1 MQYDR
6 DGFPIPPAFDPAADR
21 DSFGNGFGWGG
32 GKGQPAPA
40 PETPGSVPGRRP
52 KKRKRAW
59 LLLLVAAGLVPA
71 VVVPEVMPAVRQG
84 IVEWALERA
93 AVREAGEDVPGA
105 IADLGTALY
114 WHGDDPD
121 LLCMRALLRLEDRDP
136 AGAIEDATQAA
147 MRAPLSPQ
155 PARVRALAAVVA
167 GNVGMALADA
177 GMVVDLSAPG
187 DPEALNH
194 RAYIR
199 ALVGRELPEALAD
212 IERAIGTLGESS
224 PELLDTRGFILH
236 LLDRQ
241 AEAIDQLNLAIDTM
255 QQNRRQLR
263 LLSGRM
269 ERSELIRRMR
279 ALDRGL
285 AVMLHHRALACAEAG
300 LVEQA
305 AQDGELARKKGF
317 DPARGIF

>member
-40 PETPGSVPGRRP
+40 PASPGSVPGRHP
-52 KKRKRAW
+52 KTRKRAW

-71 VVVPEVMPAVRQG
+71 GVIPEVMPAVRQG

-121 LLCMRALLRLEDRDP
+121 LLCMRALLRLEDRDA

-147 MRAPLSPQ
+147 TQAPLSPQ

-199 ALVGRELPEALAD
+199 ALVGRELPAALAD
-212 IERAIGTLGESS
+212 IERAIATLGEPS

-241 AEAIDQLNLAIDTM
+241 AEAIDQLNLAIDAM

>member
-6 DGFPIPPAFDPAADR
+6 DGFPIPPAFDLAADR

-40 PETPGSVPGRRP
+40 PAIPGSVPGRQP
-52 KKRKRAW
+52 KTRKRAW

-71 VVVPEVMPAVRQG
+71 VVIPEVMPAVRQG

-121 LLCMRALLRLEDRDP
+121 LLCMRALLRLEDRDA

-147 MRAPLSPQ
+147 TQAPLSPQ

-199 ALVGRELPEALAD
+199 ALVGRELPAALAD
-212 IERAIGTLGESS
+212 IERAIATLGEPS

-241 AEAIDQLNLAIDTM
+241 AEAIDQLNLAIDAM

>member
-6 DGFPIPPAFDPAADR
+6 DGFPIPPAFDLAADR

-40 PETPGSVPGRRP
+40 PAIPGSVPGRQP
-52 KKRKRAW
+52 KTRKRAW

-71 VVVPEVMPAVRQG
+71 VVIPEVMPAVRQG

-121 LLCMRALLRLEDRDP
+121 LLCMRALLRLEDRDA

-147 MRAPLSPQ
+147 TQAPLSPQ

-199 ALVGRELPEALAD
+199 ALVGRELPAALAD
-212 IERAIGTLGESS
+212 IERAIATLGEPS

-241 AEAIDQLNLAIDTM
+241 AEAIDQLNLAIDAM

-317 DPARGIF
+317 DTARGIF

>member
-40 PETPGSVPGRRP
+40 PAIPGSVPGRQP
-52 KKRKRAW
+52 NTRKRAW

-71 VVVPEVMPAVRQG
+71 VVIPEVMPAVRQG

-121 LLCMRALLRLEDRDP
+121 LLCMRALLRLEDRDA

-147 MRAPLSPQ
+147 TQAPLSPQ

-199 ALVGRELPEALAD
+199 ALVGRELPAALAD
-212 IERAIGTLGESS
+212 IERAIATLGEPS

-241 AEAIDQLNLAIDTM
+241 AEAIDQLNLAIDAM

-279 ALDRGL
+279 VLDRGL

-300 LVEQA
+300 LMEQA

>member
-6 DGFPIPPAFDPAADR
+6 DGFPISPAFDPAADR

-32 GKGQPAPA
+32 GKAQPAPPPA
-40 PETPGSVPGRRP
+40 IPAGVPGRQP
-52 KKRKRAW
+52 KTRKRAW

-71 VVVPEVMPAVRQG
+71 VVIPEVMPAVRQA

-121 LLCMRALLRLEDRDP
+121 LLCMRALLRLDDRDA
-136 AGAIEDATQAA
+136 AGAIDDATQAA
-147 MRAPLSPQ
+147 MQAPLSPQ

-187 DPEALNH
+187 DPDALNH

-212 IERAIGTLGESS
+212 IERAIGTLGEPS
-224 PELLDTRGFILH
+224 PEILDTRGFILH

-241 AEAIDQLNLAIDTM
+241 AEAIDQLNLAIEAM
-255 QQNRRQLR
+255 QQNRRKLR

-279 ALDRGL
+279 VLDRGL

-300 LVEQA
+300 LMEQA

>member
-40 PETPGSVPGRRP
+40 PAIPGSVPGRQP
-52 KKRKRAW
+52 KTRKRAW

-71 VVVPEVMPAVRQG
+71 VVIPEVMPAVRQG

-121 LLCMRALLRLEDRDP
+121 LLCMRALLRLEDRDA

-147 MRAPLSPQ
+147 TQAPLSPQ

-199 ALVGRELPEALAD
+199 ALVGRELPAALAD
-212 IERAIGTLGESS
+212 IERAIATLGEPS

-241 AEAIDQLNLAIDTM
+241 AEAIDQLNLAIDAM

>member
-6 DGFPIPPAFDPAADR
+6 DGFPIPPAFDPPADR
-21 DSFGNGFGWGG
+21 ESFGNGFGWGG
-32 GKGQPAPA
+32 GKTQPAP
-40 PETPGSVPGRRP
+40 PPGIPGSVPGRQP
-52 KKRKRAW
+52 KTRKRAW

-121 LLCMRALLRLEDRDP
+121 LLCMRALLRLEDRDA

-147 MRAPLSPQ
+147 MQAPLSPQ

-199 ALVGRELPEALAD
+199 ALVGRELPAALED

-241 AEAIDQLNLAIDTM
+241 AEAIDQLNLAIDAM